1 MSQYESSVK
10 NIPYP
15 QDRVYSKLED
25 LNNLESIKDRVPQDK
40 VKEFSF
46 DRDSVTVEVSPLG
59 KITLKIIEREEPKCI
74 KFETVG
80 SPMPANF
87 WVQIIPDGEQASK
100 MRVVAK
106 AEINFM
112 LRSMIEKPLK
122 EGLEKIADA
131 LSMIAY

>member
-122 EGLEKIADA
+122 DGLEKIADA